1 MVTDKEIYINVDAL
15 KSGFQFKNT
24 NNVEKIEKK
33 RLYVKKNYVYLRD
46 LEKPMKIIKI

>member
-33 RLYVKKNYVYLRD
+33 KT
-46 LEKPMKIIKI
+46 IC